1 MTKGQQIVLV
11 VIIVLLFGV
20 TGALALVL
28 LNSQK
33 AAPPA
38 LVPTLAIQP
47 ASTTAAW
54 PTDTPAPI
62 VAPPTWTLPP
72 TRTSYP
78 TNTPRATHTATSPPT
93 ITPTF
98 APTFTPRPTQEVTSS
113 LPGPTATVGLQN
125 PGFEGVTNE
134 DIPGW
139 SWWAEDNFTPGGD
152 YNPDTSY
159 ETPLFK
165 LADDRARIIN
175 GPTLQI
181 DAVQHLKFKVHVFQT
196 VPVTPTASVGFQ
208 VQAGAYSGSGIIQLA
223 AGIDPDG
230 GPDCNNARWSD
241 IVPLNQEQSVRTIVA
256 PEVTAGHEGKVTVC
270 LYAEPLY
277 AAISNAAFF
286 DDAELIVSSEP

>member
-1 MTKGQQIVLV
+1 MTKSQQIILALIV
-11 VIIVLLFGV
+11 VLLFGV
-20 TGALALVL
+20 TGLLAVL
-28 LNSQK
+28 LINSRE
-33 AAPPA
+33 AASPA
-38 LVPTLAIQP
+38 PVPTLGVQP
-47 ASTTAAW
+47 TATVARLL
-54 PTDTPAPI
+54 DTPTLGS
-62 VAPPTWTLPP
+62 APPTWTLPP
-72 TRTSYP
+72 TQTPYP
-78 TNTPRATHTATSPPT
+78 TNTPRATPTTTSPPT

-98 APTFTPRPTQEVTSS
+98 APTFTPRPTQEITASP
-113 LPGPTATVGLQN
+113 PGPTGSVGLQN

-165 LADDRARIIN
+165 LADDQARLIN

-208 VQAGAYSGSGIIQLA
+208 VWAGAFSDSGIIQLA

-230 GPDCNNARWSD
+230 GPDCDNARWSD
-241 IVPLNQEQSVRTIVA
+241 IVPLNQEQSVRAIAA
-256 PEVTAGHEGKVTVC
+256 PEVTAGPDGKVTVC

-277 AAISNAAFF
+277 AAVSNAAFF
-286 DDAELIVSSEP
+286 DDAELTVGIEP